1 MGEIKSAFE
10 KAMEKVEKLGKA
22 SPEEIGRLEYIPQ
35 GQRLAGS
42 YLREE
47 CDLAS
52 ELGKFTEELKKW
64 IIKGAQEVFLKNI
77 DLPINEAVK
86 YRNKRAMEGLKL
98 IKRDKGRVENVFS
111 KIRRIFEHYEV
122 QGEPQR
128 RQAYESL
135 KSQFEAK
142 LQQALQQQ
150 LGSQALR
157 IRVDVESQP
166 QFQEEWRKLL
176 AQLNSQYYKVL
187 DEYKEE
193 ITRIP

>member
-64 IIKGAQEVFLKNI
+64 IIEGAQEVFLKNI